1 MALHVPKAPGFAQ
14 MLKDG
19 AMHLS
24 GLEEAV
30 FRNIGACKEFAETV
44 KTAYGPNGM
53 NKIVINHIDKLF
65 ITNDAA
71 TIVKELDVEHPA
83 AKIIVMASEMQEQE
97 VGDGTN
103 FVIILAGAL
112 LEQAELLLKM
122 GLTPVEVCDGYQ
134 VALDKAIEL
143 LPSLACH
150 EVKDIKSSSGEKILA
165 KAVKS
170 SIMSKQYGQE
180 QFISDL
186 VIEACSSI
194 LPEKSTFNVDNVR
207 VCKILG
213 SNLYNSSVVNGMVFK
228 RTNEG
233 DITKQTNAKIAVYT
247 CPIDI
252 TTTETKGTVL
262 IKSAEE
268 LQNFSRG
275 EEMVLEEQ
283 IKAIAD
289 AGVTVIVAGGK
300 FGDMALHYL
309 NKYKIMGVRLMSK
322 FDLRRLCKSV
332 SATALP
338 RLTAPNKEELGFAD
352 SVYVDELGDTSLVVF
367 RIDGKESRMSTIVV
381 RGATDNFMDD
391 VERAIDDGVNTFKG
405 VTRDGRLLP
414 GAGATEME
422 LAHQVSKYA
431 DTLPGLEQYAVKRF
445 SVALEGFVKIL
456 ADNTGVKSNETLAE
470 LNSLHSKGNK
480 NAGFNIEAKGSS
492 LLDVVEAGIVDSYLV
507 KYWGLKYATNA
518 ACTILKVDQII
529 MAKRAGGPKAP
540 GGRAPD
546 NDDDA

>member
-19 AMHLS
+19 ATHLS

-30 FRNIGACKEFAETV
+30 YRNITACKQFSDTV

-53 NKIVINHIDKLF
+53 NKIVINHIDKIF

-71 TIVKELDVEHPA
+71 TIVKELDIEHPA
-83 AKIIVMASEMQEQE
+83 AKIIVFASEMQEQE

-103 FVIILAGAL
+103 FVIIFAGAL
-112 LEQAELLLKM
+112 LEQAEHLLKM
-122 GLTPVEVCDGYQ
+122 GLTPVEVCEGFQ
-134 VALDKAIEL
+134 LALEKTLEL
-143 LPSLACH
+143 LPTLTCH
-150 EVKDIKSSSGEKILA
+150 EIKDIKNNAEQLVITQ
-165 KAVKS
+165 AVKS

-180 QFISDL
+180 QFVTDL
-186 VIEACSSI
+186 VLKACTSI
-194 LPEKSTFNVDNVR
+194 LPEKTTFNVDNVR

-213 SNLYNSSVVNGMVFK
+213 SNLYNSTVVNGMVFK

-233 DITKQTNAKIAVYT
+233 DITKQTDAKIAVYT

-322 FDLRRLCKSV
+322 FDLRRLCKSI

-338 RLTAPNKEELGFAD
+338 RLTPPNKEELGYAD
-352 SVYVDELGDTSLVVF
+352 CVYVDELGDTSLVVF
-367 RIDGKESRMSTIVV
+367 RLDGKDSRMSTIVV
-381 RGATDNFMDD
+381 RGATDNYMDD
-391 VERAIDDGVNTFKG
+391 IERAIDDGVNTFKG
-405 VTRDGRLLP
+405 ISRDGKLLP
-414 GAGATEME
+414 GAGAIEME
-422 LAHQVSKYA
+422 LAYQVGLYA
-431 DTLPGLEQYAVKRF
+431 DTLPGLEQYGAKRF
-445 SVALEGFVKIL
+445 AVALEGFVKIL

-470 LNSLHSKGNK
+470 LYSQHSKGNK
-480 NAGFNIEAKGSS
+480 NAGFNIEPKGSS
-492 LLDVVEAGIVDSYLV
+492 LIDVTKSGIVDSYLS
-507 KYWGLKYATNA
+507 KFWGLQYATQA